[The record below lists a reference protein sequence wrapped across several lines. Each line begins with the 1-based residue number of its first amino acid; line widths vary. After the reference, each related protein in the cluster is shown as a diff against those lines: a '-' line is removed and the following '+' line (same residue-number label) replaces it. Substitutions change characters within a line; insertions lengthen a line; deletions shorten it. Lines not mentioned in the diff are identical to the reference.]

1 MIGSYILSWWR
12 TLSISH
18 LDCGED
24 GCGLF
29 LAFTEHWDAGMGAR
43 NMAPNTI
50 LQILG
55 LAFNQRS
62 KDSGFCLY
70 LFLSEKKAWCFVEV
84 QEKGTLNRGTFDTQS
99 PAPCT
104 HTSPAPWWILLD
116 RIKKTKVKKGRTN
129 TQNKQYICEGGK
141 VENHLL
147 YSSTAIGKCNDV
159 WFDQLH
165 FPHMLFINHSLMYC
179 LGWWGTPKMCHNLS
193 QFWIKKY
200 HLHFFAT
207 FINGAFKK
215 IYCGK
220 IYM

>member
-1 MIGSYILSWWR
+1 MIFTDHYQSQPCFFLSTLSCPCNLDSCMFWIYWFRLSCTAYHKISFFFQMNTCLLLHIAYRLRDRTETITVLDSTNSCLCSLAHKSPSHPACNITHRIVRVTSLFFLMIGSYILSWWR

-70 LFLSEKKAWCFVEV
+70 LFLSEKKSMVLCRS
-84 QEKGTLNRGTFDTQS
+84 T
-99 PAPCT
+99 
-104 HTSPAPWWILLD
+104 
-116 RIKKTKVKKGRTN
+116 
-129 TQNKQYICEGGK
+129 GK
-141 VENHLL
+141 RD
-147 YSSTAIGKCNDV
+147 S
-159 WFDQLH
+159 
-165 FPHMLFINHSLMYC
+165 
-179 LGWWGTPKMCHNLS
+179 
-193 QFWIKKY
+193 
-200 HLHFFAT
+200 
-207 FINGAFKK
+207 
-215 IYCGK
+215 
-220 IYM
+220 